1 MKGSEL
7 RNVRPPASAKQRM
20 PIHRPESYVKNKTKR
35 TACYAEISNVIE
47 SVLKNNKLQ
56 LLIANTTLSDSRTK
70 KLVDEIKSQTKALS
84 LPTSR
89 QRWKHEIEDSDFYT
103 NPECI
108 SNISTPTPLL
118 HLEVVRRFL
127 RGHQRA

>member
-1 MKGSEL
+1 MKGGE
-7 RNVRPPASAKQRM
+7 RNVRPPVSAKLSM
-20 PIHRPESYVKNKTKR
+20 PVRLPESYVKNETKR

-127 RGHQRA
+127 RGHHRA